1 MARQTTIPVTL
12 LTRFLGSGKT
22 TLLNQMLA
30 DRRMRHAAV
39 IINEFGSVSLDHDL
53 VHKGS
58 ERYVVTTTG
67 CLCCTAT
74 SDVRTS
80 LFELQEM
87 VHRGEAHPFD
97 RVIVETTSLADPA
110 PIVNSLVPGGAP
122 SLGFRDHTIAKSF
135 RLSNVVSTFDAE
147 AGEAALDQHI
157 EAWKQVAFADDV
169 VIDGG
174 RATRSKGRRD
184 VPDNSHR
191 TDTVRIAAP
200 EGLARACRRS
210 GAANGRPCRPASSL
224 SLTTA

>member
-87 VHRGEAHPFD
+87 MHRGEAHPFD
-97 RVIVETTSLADPA
+97 RVIVETTGLADPA
-110 PIVNSLVPGGAP
+110 PIV
-122 SLGFRDHTIAKSF
+122 
-135 RLSNVVSTFDAE
+135 
-147 AGEAALDQHI
+147 
-157 EAWKQVAFADDV
+157 
-169 VIDGG
+169 
-174 RATRSKGRRD
+174 
-184 VPDNSHR
+184 
-191 TDTVRIAAP
+191 
-200 EGLARACRRS
+200 C
-210 GAANGRPCRPASSL
+210 PASAL
-224 SLTTA
+224 MGPNWLN

>member
-1 MARQTTIPVTL
+1 VARQTTIPVTL

-97 RVIVETTSLADPA
+97 RVIVETT
-110 PIVNSLVPGGAP
+110 
-122 SLGFRDHTIAKSF
+122 
-135 RLSNVVSTFDAE
+135 
-147 AGEAALDQHI
+147 
-157 EAWKQVAFADDV
+157 
-169 VIDGG
+169 VISP
-174 RATRSKGRRD
+174 T
-184 VPDNSHR
+184 
-191 TDTVRIAAP
+191 
-200 EGLARACRRS
+200 
-210 GAANGRPCRPASSL
+210 
-224 SLTTA
+224 